1 MTQTA
6 DKSRLNS
13 APLKQNSALNPVSL
27 WTVARFEF
35 LRYFKWKH
43 ELINVVILI
52 GLTALVQGGG
62 AMMQWAKSR
71 EHFEVAV
78 IDGQAMPVKYGES
91 GRLTLL
97 RAEARERAA
106 RAADVDAGRLDG
118 LLEIS
123 TDKTATLLVNQEPT
137 WKAELDSHL
146 KSARLEQELLK
157 RGIAHDDFEQ
167 WQQAIKIDQQ
177 YSPNARQPASG
188 GSRAIATALTI
199 FSLMGV
205 MTCFAY
211 FFVSITSEKQQRVS
225 ELVVSAIPYQ
235 TWIDGKLL
243 GLTGHG
249 LKTML
254 TWCLYGWLG
263 LLAVSRFNPGS
274 SDVLAAVSWSLVIAA
289 LLFALGG
296 MLFWNTVMAAIAASI
311 DDPNSSTRGSLM
323 FLPMLFFMIVFPGL
337 DAPENVVM
345 QVLSWLPFSSM
356 AAMPAR
362 VAHGIV
368 PWWQVLASFLLL
380 VASIMLMR
388 RYASRI
394 FRAGMLFYG
403 KEASWKQIWQWARQA
418 N

>member
-1 MTQTA
+1 MTTA
-6 DKSRLNS
+6 KEHAMS
-13 APLKQNSALNPVSL
+13 APAADTRRPDPISL

-43 ELINVVILI
+43 ELINLGILVL
-52 GLTALVQGGG
+52 LTVLIQGGG
-62 AMMQWAKSR
+62 AMMHWAKSR

-78 IDGQAMPVKYGES
+78 IDARALPLNYGDS

-97 RAEARERAA
+97 RAEPRERDA

-118 LLEIS
+118 LLEIRE
-123 TDKTATLLVNQEPT
+123 DLRADLLVNREPT
-137 WKAELDSHL
+137 WRTALDEQL
-146 KSARLEQELLK
+146 QSARLELELLQ
-157 RGIAHDDFEQ
+157 RGIAHDDFAQ
-167 WQQAIKIDQQ
+167 WQKPLTIQQ
-177 YSPNARQPASG
+177 EYSPNARKPASG

-249 LKTML
+249 LKTLL

-263 LLAVSRFNPGS
+263 LLAFSRFTDGS
-274 SDVLAAVSWSLVIAA
+274 NDLLAAVSWPLVLVA
-289 LLFALGG
+289 LLFALAG

-337 DAPENVVM
+337 DSPENVMM
-345 QVLSWLPFSSM
+345 QLLSWLPFSSM

-362 VAHGIV
+362 LAHGIV
-368 PWWQVLASFLLL
+368 PWWQVLGSLLVLIASTLLL
-380 VASIMLMR
+380 R

-403 KEASWKQIWQWARQA
+403 KEASWKEIWQWARSA

>member
-1 MTQTA
+1 MMT
-6 DKSRLNS
+6 S
-13 APLKQNSALNPVSL
+13 KQKPKAMNPVSL

-43 ELINVVILI
+43 ELINLVILVL
-52 GLTALVQGGG
+52 LTLLIQGGG

-71 EHFEVAV
+71 EHYEIAV
-78 IDGQAMPVKYGES
+78 IDARGLPLQYGDD
-91 GRLTLL
+91 GRVTLL
-97 RAEARERAA
+97 RADEREREA

-118 LLEIS
+118 LLEVGS
-123 TDKTATLLVNQEPT
+123 DHRATLLVNREPT
-137 WKAELDSHL
+137 WRGELDNQL
-146 KSARLEQELLK
+146 KSARLEQELTT
-157 RGIAHDDFEQ
+157 RGIAKADFDQ
-167 WQQAIKIDQQ
+167 WQTTLKIDQQ
-177 YSPNARQPASG
+177 YSPNARKPASG
-188 GSRAIATALTI
+188 GSRAIATALTV

-263 LLAVSRFNPGS
+263 LLAIARFGS
-274 SDVLAAVSWSLVIAA
+274 SGNDMLAAVSWSLVIVA

-337 DAPENVVM
+337 DSPENVVM

-362 VAHGIV
+362 LAHGIV
-368 PWWQVLASFLLL
+368 PWWQVAGSFVVLIASILLL
-380 VASIMLMR
+380 R

-403 KEASWKQIWQWARQA
+403 KEASWKEIWQWARQA
-418 N
+418 D

>member
-1 MTQTA
+1 MQQQPATGSHA
-6 DKSRLNS
+6 
-13 APLKQNSALNPVSL
+13 VSL

-43 ELINVVILI
+43 ELINLGILVL
-52 GLTALVQGGG
+52 LTLLIQGGG

-71 EHFEVAV
+71 ESYEIAV
-78 IDGQAMPVKYGES
+78 IDARQLPLEYGGD

-97 RAEARERAA
+97 RADSRERDA
-106 RAADVDAGRLDG
+106 RAADVDAGRLAG

-123 TDKTATLLVNQEPT
+123 ADNSATLLVNREPT
-137 WKAELDSHL
+137 WRNELDNQL
-146 KSARLEQELLK
+146 KTARLQQELTS
-157 RGIAHDDFEQ
+157 RGIAKDDFEQ
-167 WQQAIKIDQQ
+167 WQKSLDIKQE
-177 YSPNARQPASG
+177 YSPNARKPASG

-263 LLAVSRFNPGS
+263 LLALARFSDGS
-274 SDVLAAVSWSLVIAA
+274 NDMLAAVSWSVVIVA

-337 DAPENVVM
+337 DSPENVVM

-362 VAHGIV
+362 LAHGIV
-368 PWWQVLASFLLL
+368 PWWQVFGSFLILI
-380 VASIMLMR
+380 ASILLLR

-403 KEASWKQIWQWARQA
+403 KEASWKEIWQWARQA
-418 N
+418 D

>member
-1 MTQTA
+1 MPQQPATGSHA
-6 DKSRLNS
+6 
-13 APLKQNSALNPVSL
+13 VSL

-43 ELINVVILI
+43 ELINLGILVL
-52 GLTALVQGGG
+52 LTLLIQGGG

-71 EHFEVAV
+71 ESYEIAV
-78 IDGQAMPVKYGES
+78 IDARQLPLEYGGD

-97 RAEARERAA
+97 RADSRERDA
-106 RAADVDAGRLDG
+106 RAADVDAGRLAG

-123 TDKTATLLVNQEPT
+123 ADNSATLLVNREPT
-137 WKAELDSHL
+137 WRNELDNQL
-146 KSARLEQELLK
+146 KTARLQQELTS
-157 RGIAHDDFEQ
+157 RGIAKDDFEQ
-167 WQQAIKIDQQ
+167 WQKSLDIKQE
-177 YSPNARQPASG
+177 YSPNARKPASG

-263 LLAVSRFNPGS
+263 LLALARFSDGS
-274 SDVLAAVSWSLVIAA
+274 NDMLAAVSWSVVIVA

-337 DAPENVVM
+337 DSPENVVM

-362 VAHGIV
+362 LAHGIV
-368 PWWQVLASFLLL
+368 PWWQVFGSFLILI
-380 VASIMLMR
+380 ASILLLR

-403 KEASWKQIWQWARQA
+403 KEASWKEIWQWARQA
-418 N
+418 D

>member
-1 MTQTA
+1 MNDSKNQQA
-6 DKSRLNS
+6 RI
-13 APLKQNSALNPVSL
+13 NPASL

-43 ELINVVILI
+43 ELINLGILVL
-52 GLTALVQGGG
+52 LTLLIQGGG

-71 EHFEVAV
+71 EHYEVAV
-78 IDGQAMPVKYGES
+78 IDAKNYPLEYGDD

-97 RAEARERAA
+97 RAEPREREA

-118 LLEIS
+118 LLEIAS
-123 TDKTATLLVNQEPT
+123 DNTASLLINREPT
-137 WKAELDSHL
+137 WRGELDNHL
-146 KSARLEQELLK
+146 KTARLQQELST
-157 RGIAHDDFEQ
+157 RGIAKEDFDQ
-167 WQQAIKIDQQ
+167 WQKPIAVDQQ
-177 YSPNARQPASG
+177 YSPNARKPANG
-188 GSRAIATALTI
+188 GSRAIATALTV

-263 LLAVSRFNPGS
+263 LLAISRFSDGS
-274 SDVLAAVSWSLVIAA
+274 NDLLAAVSWPLVITA

-362 VAHGIV
+362 LAHGIV
-368 PWWQVLASFLLL
+368 PWWQVVGSFVVL
-380 VASIMLMR
+380 VASILLLR

-403 KEASWKQIWQWARQA
+403 KEASWKEIWQWARQA
-418 N
+418 D

>member
-1 MTQTA
+1 MPQQPATGSHA
-6 DKSRLNS
+6 
-13 APLKQNSALNPVSL
+13 VSL

-43 ELINVVILI
+43 ELINLGILVL
-52 GLTALVQGGG
+52 LTLLIQGGG

-71 EHFEVAV
+71 ESYEIAV
-78 IDGQAMPVKYGES
+78 IDARQLPLEYGGD

-97 RAEARERAA
+97 RADSRERDA
-106 RAADVDAGRLDG
+106 RAADVDAGRLAG

-123 TDKTATLLVNQEPT
+123 ADNSATLLVNREPT
-137 WKAELDSHL
+137 WRNELYNQL
-146 KSARLEQELLK
+146 KTARLQQELTS
-157 RGIAHDDFEQ
+157 RGIAKDDFEQ
-167 WQQAIKIDQQ
+167 WQKSLDIKQE
-177 YSPNARQPASG
+177 YSPNARKPASG

-263 LLAVSRFNPGS
+263 LLALARFSDGS
-274 SDVLAAVSWSLVIAA
+274 NDMLAAVSWSVVIVA

-337 DAPENVVM
+337 DSPENVVM

-362 VAHGIV
+362 LAHGIV
-368 PWWQVLASFLLL
+368 PWWQVFGSFLILI
-380 VASIMLMR
+380 ASILLLR

-403 KEASWKQIWQWARQA
+403 KEASWKEIWQWARQA
-418 N
+418 D

>member
-1 MTQTA
+1 MSPKHSTGSQA
-6 DKSRLNS
+6 
-13 APLKQNSALNPVSL
+13 VSL

-43 ELINVVILI
+43 ELINLGILVL
-52 GLTALVQGGG
+52 LTLLIQGGG

-71 EHFEVAV
+71 ESYEVAV
-78 IDGQAMPVKYGES
+78 IDARQLPLEYGGD

-97 RAEARERAA
+97 RADERERDA
-106 RAADVDAGRLDG
+106 RAADVDAGRLAG

-123 TDKTATLLVNQEPT
+123 ADNSATLLVNREPT
-137 WKAELDSHL
+137 WRNELDNQL
-146 KSARLEQELLK
+146 KAARLQQELTT
-157 RGIAHDDFEQ
+157 RGIAKSDFEQ
-167 WQQAIKIDQQ
+167 WQKPLQVKQE
-177 YSPNARQPASG
+177 YSPNARKPASG

-263 LLAVSRFNPGS
+263 LLALARFSDGS
-274 SDVLAAVSWSLVIAA
+274 NDMLAAVSWSVVIVA

-337 DAPENVVM
+337 DSPENVVM

-362 VAHGIV
+362 LAHGIV
-368 PWWQVLASFLLL
+368 PWWQVIGSFLSLIACILL
-380 VASIMLMR
+380 LR

-403 KEASWKQIWQWARQA
+403 KEASWKEIWQWARQA
-418 N
+418 D

>member
-1 MTQTA
+1 MSQPR
-6 DKSRLNS
+6 KNMHSI
-13 APLKQNSALNPVSL
+13 NPVSL

-43 ELINVVILI
+43 ELINIVILI
-52 GLTALVQGGG
+52 VLTALVQGGG
-62 AMMQWAKSR
+62 AMMQWAKAR
-71 EHFEVAV
+71 EHYEVAV
-78 IDGQAMPVKYGES
+78 IDANALPLAYGDD

-97 RAEARERAA
+97 RADSKERDA

-118 LLEIS
+118 LLEIAS
-123 TDKTATLLVNQEPT
+123 DNTATLLVNREPT
-137 WKAELDSHL
+137 WNNELGDQL
-146 KSARLEQELLK
+146 TTARLERELVQ

-167 WQQAIKIDQQ
+167 WQQAPTITQS
-177 YSPNARQPASG
+177 YSPNARKPASG
-188 GSRAIATALTI
+188 GSRVIAMALTV

-254 TWCLYGWLG
+254 TWCLYGWLA
-263 LLAVSRFNPGS
+263 LLAVSRFSDGS
-274 SDVLAAVSWSLVIAA
+274 NDLLAAVSWPLVLMA

-323 FLPMLFFMIVFPGL
+323 FLPTLFFMVAFPGL

-345 QVLSWLPFSSM
+345 QVLSWLPMSSM

-362 VAHGIV
+362 LAHGIV
-368 PWWQVLASFLLL
+368 PWWQVLGSFVLL
-380 VASIMLMR
+380 VASILLLR

-403 KEASWKQIWQWARQA
+403 KEASWKEIWQWARQA
-418 N
+418 G

>member
-1 MTQTA
+1 M
-6 DKSRLNS
+6 
-13 APLKQNSALNPVSL
+13 KQQPATGSHAVSL

-43 ELINVVILI
+43 ELINLGILVL
-52 GLTALVQGGG
+52 LTLLIQGGG

-71 EHFEVAV
+71 ESYEIAV
-78 IDGQAMPVKYGES
+78 IDARQLPLEYGGD

-97 RAEARERAA
+97 RADSRERDA
-106 RAADVDAGRLDG
+106 RAADVDAGRLAG

-123 TDKTATLLVNQEPT
+123 ADNSATLLVNREPT
-137 WKAELDSHL
+137 WRNELDNQL
-146 KSARLEQELLK
+146 KTARLQQELTS
-157 RGIAHDDFEQ
+157 RGIAKDDFEQ
-167 WQQAIKIDQQ
+167 WQKSLDIKQE
-177 YSPNARQPASG
+177 YSPNARKPASG

-263 LLAVSRFNPGS
+263 LLALARFSDGS
-274 SDVLAAVSWSLVIAA
+274 NDMLAAVSWSVVIVA

-337 DAPENVVM
+337 DSPENVVM

-362 VAHGIV
+362 LAHGIV
-368 PWWQVLASFLLL
+368 PWWQVFGSFLILI
-380 VASIMLMR
+380 ASILLLR

-403 KEASWKQIWQWARQA
+403 KEASWKEIWQWARQA
-418 N
+418 D

>member
-1 MTQTA
+1 MKA
-6 DKSRLNS
+6 DVSLRGH
-13 APLKQNSALNPVSL
+13 QISL

-43 ELINVVILI
+43 ELINIGILI
-52 GLTALVQGGG
+52 LLMLLIQGGG
-62 AMMQWAKSR
+62 AMMEMAKAR
-71 EHFEVAV
+71 EHFEVAI
-78 IDGQAMPVKYGES
+78 IDARNLPLNYGGD

-97 RAEARERAA
+97 RADATEQTA

-118 LLEIS
+118 LLVIPGDTSAE
-123 TDKTATLLVNQEPT
+123 LLVNREPT
-137 WKAELDSHL
+137 WRSDLDKQL
-146 KSARLEQELLK
+146 QSAQLQQELSA
-157 RGIAHDDFEQ
+157 RGIAKDVYAQ
-167 WQQAIKIDQQ
+167 WQKPMAINQE
-177 YSPNARQPASG
+177 YSPNARRPASG
-188 GSRAIATALTI
+188 GSRAIATALTV

-263 LLAVSRFNPGS
+263 VLAISRFGDGS
-274 SDVLAAVSWSLVIAA
+274 KDLLAAVSWSVVLVA

-296 MLFWNTVMAAIAASI
+296 MLFWNTVMAAIAATV
-311 DDPNSSTRGSLM
+311 DDPNSSTRGTLM

-337 DAPENVVM
+337 DAPENLMM
-345 QVLSWLPFSSM
+345 QLLSWLPVSSM

-362 VAHGIV
+362 LAHGIV
-368 PWWQVLASFLLL
+368 PWWQVAGSLLL
-380 VASIMLMR
+380 LAASIVVMR

-403 KEASWKQIWQWARQA
+403 KDASWREMWRWARYGE
-418 N
+418 